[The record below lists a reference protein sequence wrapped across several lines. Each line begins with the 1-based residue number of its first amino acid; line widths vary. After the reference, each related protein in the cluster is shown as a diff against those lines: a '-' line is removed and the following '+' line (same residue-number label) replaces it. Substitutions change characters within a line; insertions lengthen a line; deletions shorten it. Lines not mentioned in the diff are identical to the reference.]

1 MPMAGPIITATRFAV
16 PDDGVLREEDR
27 ATTTGSVVPLDAPDS
42 GKNVGHRDVSSTMSS
57 TMVDTSVLQE
67 GGSLGRRLVT
77 THQRSSSVDSLGI
90 LLRMPLQGHLT
101 VACSISNE
109 RAH

>member
-1 MPMAGPIITATRFAV
+1 MAGPIITATRFAV
-16 PDDGVLREEDR
+16 PDDGVLWEEDR

-42 GKNVGHRDVSSTMSS
+42 GKNVGHQDVSSTMSS

-67 GGSLGRRLVT
+67 GGSLGRRLVA
-77 THQRSSSVDSLGI
+77 THRRSSSVDSLGI
-90 LLRMPLQGHLT
+90 LLRMLLQGHST

-109 RAH
+109 RACR